1 MKQIK
6 KDYLIAADGE
16 FSGLD
21 YCSAQ
26 LISFGAIFLDENLN
40 SLHKEEWLINYKPEE
55 YSWCDEAE
63 EVHKISK
70 ENALTH
76 GVEPEVFLNDFEQ
89 KIIKTY
95 GTEAVGNIKII
106 ASNAYNDLIFLKKLW
121 EKYKKEDF
129 ICSYRTV
136 DISSIGT
143 LMGDG
148 YGSTRSLVSLFDI
161 ESIDDEEKRHT
172 ALYDAEVHLKIYK
185 CLKEHFAKNL
195 I

>member
-1 MKQIK
+1 M
-6 KDYLIAADGE
+6 
-16 FSGLD
+16 
-21 YCSAQ
+21 
-26 LISFGAIFLDENLN
+26 
-40 SLHKEEWLINYKPEE
+40 
-55 YSWCDEAE
+55 
-63 EVHKISK
+63 HKISK

-143 LMGDG
+143 MISEDCD
-148 YGSTRSLVSLFDI
+148 STYSLVIF
-161 ESIDDEEKRHT
+161 
-172 ALYDAEVHLKIYK
+172 
-185 CLKEHFAKNL
+185 L
-195 I
+195 ILN

>member
-1 MKQIK
+1 MKKMK
-6 KDYLIAADGE
+6 KYYLIAADGE
-16 FSGLD
+16 FSGLEH
-21 YCSAQ
+21 CSAQ
-26 LISFGAIFLDENLN
+26 LISFAAIFLDEKLN

-55 YSWCDEAE
+55 YSWCEEAE
-63 EVHKISK
+63 GVHKISK

-76 GVEPEVFLNDFEQ
+76 GVEPEVFLTDFEQ

-95 GTEAVGNIKII
+95 GTEAVGNVKII
-106 ASNAYNDLIFLKKLW
+106 ASNAYNDVIFLKKLW

-129 ICSYRTV
+129 ICSFRTV
-136 DISSIGT
+136 DLASIGT
-143 LMGDG
+143 MLGENYD
-148 YGSTRSLVSLFDI
+148 STYSLVDFFNI
-161 ESIDDEEKRHT
+161 ELTDDKKRHT

>member
-143 LMGDG
+143 LISENCD
-148 YGSTRSLVSLFDI
+148 STYSLVDFFNI
-161 ESIDDEEKRHT
+161 ELTDDKKRHT

>member
-1 MKQIK
+1 MKQMK

-16 FSGLD
+16 FSGLE

-26 LISFGAIFLDENLN
+26 LISFAAIFLDEKLN

-55 YSWCDEAE
+55 YSWCEEAE
-63 EVHKISK
+63 GVHKISK

-76 GVEPEVFLNDFEQ
+76 GVEPEVFLTDFEQ

-95 GTEAVGNIKII
+95 GTEAVGNVKII

-129 ICSYRTV
+129 ICSFRTV
-136 DISSIGT
+136 DLASIGT
-143 LMGDG
+143 MLGENYD
-148 YGSTRSLVSLFDI
+148 STYSLVDFFNI
-161 ESIDDEEKRHT
+161 ELTDDKKRHT
-172 ALYDAEVHLKIYK
+172 ALYDAERHLKIYK